1 MVSPAG
7 GTEAFALASTLTRS
21 DDLQKYIA
29 YTQRILSA
37 GPGDRSRILQGIPCS
52 RRPSYGP
59 LATLS
64 ALLKAFPAS
73 WPCFELQ
80 QTYTK
85 VWKQLPEVAK
95 AGRGGPEAR
104 LLVDNTLR
112 QCRSTYRSITD
123 LLHPSSPTAA
133 IFDPSSGKSLS
144 HSELAR
150 CVSNFRLPIRP
161 HAGTR
166 KPIIAISLPNGPLLA
181 LTVLST
187 ATYYTAAPIGHGNG
201 VGSEQFKTD
210 VLQSGASLILASSAD
225 VDRLALKDPWLINA
239 GIRVLLVDLTSQ
251 MNLAFSDVE
260 RRSIRGSKRW
270 PQPVE
275 NMPDD
280 FSILLFTSGTSG
292 KKKLVPLHV
301 HSLVCGVATVIE
313 SWRLSPSM
321 RCLNQMPLNHVGGLV
336 RNLFAPIMS
345 GGSVIC
351 CSAFDA
357 NLFWDCVEDYA
368 PTWYYASP
376 SMHQGILEAA
386 EVRPDAVAKST
397 IRLICNAAGGLL
409 PSLAIQ
415 LRDTFSATHITTVLP
430 SYGMTECMPISTPP
444 LAYRLGKTGTSG
456 ISVGPEIAILD
467 EHDRAMI
474 TGSIGR
480 IAVRGSPVFSGY
492 LKDNS
497 IDTSCF
503 TRDGWFDTGD
513 MGYLDEDQY
522 LYITGRT
529 REVINRGG
537 ELISPFEVEEAVVGA
552 GADPSSPV
560 YGRISEALAFSV
572 NHDVLQEVVGIAVVT
587 PANAPRACL
596 RGLQE
601 AVKSTLSSAKV
612 PVLMVYMDTG
622 LPTNN
627 NKLLRISLAT
637 RLGLP
642 EIADYTPTA
651 HRYYEADC
659 PPVNTPLCSP
669 IPSRALSIDHDCL
682 RSVCQKVL
690 PRKYELHVREDE
702 TDFYPELLVAPK
714 IRRHSDV
721 SILSAETLVEQIAS
735 SLHGYQIPNRIRLL
749 TMPLPRTRSGSL
761 DSIAMEKAINNT
773 LPAVAT
779 GLSNTESRIAETFA
793 QILVKPMSDFDGS
806 SDFFDFGGDSMKA
819 GRLLSVL
826 RRDFKIRLA
835 IDALFAARTISA
847 LALLVDANK
856 AEPTATATNDEK
868 MVSDKLLPGL
878 EKTCSSSNP
887 LLLVIQLIPI
897 GIMYPMK
904 RALSWTIFIYCLAYA
919 EGLSTV
925 NSIPGRLLGLCVS
938 IAIGQIATKIAAPLL
953 SIIFKWL
960 VIGRYREG
968 LYPMWGLY
976 HTRWWMVQKVIEVS
990 GMGVFNLTSPTR
1002 TLYLRLL
1009 GMKIGRNVSIAY
1021 GTNLGEYD
1029 LITIGNNTVIDRCKV
1044 RPFGAERNTSMYLG
1058 RINIGANGTIGLAA
1072 IVAAGTNVP
1081 DNACIGPNS
1090 SSWEVADAD
1099 EASRY
1104 LTSAK
1109 IPKPH
1114 WTLVY
1119 LLEVP
1124 ITALVKFCGMIPWL
1138 AALVGLVYTQAHKTA
1153 DPLHAVVV
1161 WFSSPHRVAYHYLA
1175 LAANA
1180 CLGPVFFLF
1189 AVLAF
1194 KRFFDACCGKI
1205 RPSPA
1210 EGRSNMTTFR
1220 MQLVRNLMPAL
1231 ELHKVSEL
1239 FGGHYEVTSK
1249 LVRLMGGKVGKR
1261 VYWPGTGPNVQDWD
1275 LLDIGDDVVFGSRSH
1290 LITSDG
1296 TGSEVVKIG
1305 DGAMVADR
1313 VVLLPG
1319 TELGEGTV
1327 FGSGALTK
1335 RNGRYGSNTTWVG
1348 SKKNEAICLVGDT
1361 TAESRST
1368 AVGRRTDQYYDT
1380 TLSRPRVPNLSTS
1393 DSMATLVQ
1401 SPYIESGP
1409 PSPHLVTKGQIT
1421 YAYKHNGTAKAER
1434 HAARRTSVLVQQVDP
1449 TRSTDSL
1456 ASPDVSSTPFGRAFY
1471 QGQASYLVW
1480 NQFVIFCYA
1489 TFITVFVAVYWNA
1502 GSIAAI
1508 QVIGYLVRRPDY
1520 PSWILAERPL
1530 RPIFLYLVFAVLITM
1545 IMAVQT
1551 MLALII
1557 VVAAK
1562 WILLG
1567 RRRSGNYDWDK
1578 SSYCQRWQ
1586 LYLQI
1591 ESIRRHCY
1599 GGHGILGLLTGTQWE
1614 VLYFR
1619 ALGAKIGKDCALFAS
1634 GTPSLYF
1641 TEPDLLTLG
1650 DRVSVDDASLV
1661 AHINTRGKFDLNPLT
1676 VGDCAV
1682 LRSGS
1687 RLLSGA
1693 RMEADSCLLE
1703 HTLVM
1708 AGDVAEA
1715 EATCQGWPAEDFQEN
1730 RMPTMMEE
1738 RRWG

>member
-1 MVSPAG
+1 MACPAG

-29 YTQRILSA
+29 YTQRILAA
-37 GPGDRSRILQGIPCS
+37 GSGDRSQILQGIPCS

-85 VWKQLPEVAK
+85 VWRQLPEAAK

-112 QCRSTYRSITD
+112 QCKSAYRSIID
-123 LLHPSSPTAA
+123 MLHPSSPTAA

-144 HSELAR
+144 HTELAR
-150 CVSNFRLPIRP
+150 CVSNFRLPVQPR
-161 HAGTR
+161 AGSR
-166 KPIIAISLPNGPLLA
+166 KPVIAISLPNGPLLA
-181 LTVLST
+181 LAVLST

-210 VLQSGASLILASSAD
+210 VLQSGASLVLASSAD
-225 VDRLALKDPWLINA
+225 VDRLALRDPWLINA
-239 GIRVLLVDLTSQ
+239 GIRVLLVNLTSQ
-251 MNLAFSDVE
+251 MNLAFSDFE
-260 RRSIRGSKRW
+260 RRSIRGARRW

-275 NMPDD
+275 NMPNDI
-280 FSILLFTSGTSG
+280 SILLFTSGTSG

-301 HSLVCGVATVIE
+301 HSVVCGVAMVID
-313 SWRLSPSM
+313 SWGLSPSM
-321 RCLNQMPLNHVGGLV
+321 RCLNQMPFNHVGGLV

-386 EVRPDAVAKST
+386 EVRPDAVANST
-397 IRLICNAAGGLL
+397 IRLVCNAAGGLL
-409 PSLAIQ
+409 PSLALQ
-415 LRDTFSATHITTVLP
+415 LRDTFSTTQHTTILP

-444 LAYRLGKTGTSG
+444 LTYQLGKTGTSG
-456 ISVGPEIAILD
+456 VSVGPEIAILD
-467 EHDRAMI
+467 NHDQAL
-474 TGSIGR
+474 GAGVVGR
-480 IAVRGSPVFSGY
+480 IGVRGSPVFSGY
-492 LKDNS
+492 IRDNY

-503 TRDGWFDTGD
+503 TKDGWFDTGD
-513 MGYLDEDQY
+513 IGYLDEDQY
-522 LYITGRT
+522 LYITGRSK
-529 REVINRGG
+529 EVINRGG

-552 GADPSSPV
+552 GVDPTSPV
-560 YGRISEALAFSV
+560 YGRISKALAFSV
-572 NHDVLQEVVGIAVVT
+572 NHDVLQEVVGVAVVT

-612 PVLMVYMDTG
+612 PVIMVYMDAG

-627 NKLLRISLAT
+627 NKLLRINLAS

-642 EIADYTPTA
+642 EIADHTPIA

-659 PPVNTPLCSP
+659 PPVNTPLSTP
-669 IPSRALSIDHDCL
+669 MPSRALSIDRDCL

-714 IRRHSDV
+714 IRRNSSASV
-721 SILSAETLVEQIAS
+721 LSAETLVEQIAG

-749 TMPLPRTRSGSL
+749 TAPLPRLRSGSL

-773 LPAVAT
+773 LPSTAI
-779 GLSNTESRIAETFA
+779 GLSNTEHRIAEAFA

-819 GRLLSVL
+819 GRLLSAL
-826 RRDFKIRLA
+826 RGDFKIRLA

-847 LALLVDANK
+847 LASLVDAK
-856 AEPTATATNDEK
+856 TVESSLAATGGEK
-868 MVSDKLLPGL
+868 TTSEKLLPGL
-878 EKTCSSSNP
+878 EKTCSSSN
-887 LLLVIQLIPI
+887 LLLLILQLVPI

-919 EGLSTV
+919 EGLPTV

-938 IAIGQIATKIAAPLL
+938 IAIGQIVTKIAAPLL

-976 HTRWWMVQKVIEVS
+976 HTRWWMAQKVIEVS
-990 GMGVFNLTSPTR
+990 GMGVFNLTGPTR
-1002 TLYLRLL
+1002 TLYLRML

-1021 GTNLGEYD
+1021 GTNFGEYD
-1029 LITIGNNTVIDRCKV
+1029 LITIGDNTVIDRCKV
-1044 RPFGAERNTSMYLG
+1044 RPFAAERNTSMYLG
-1058 RINIGANGTIGLAA
+1058 RISIGANASIGLAA
-1072 IVAAGTNVP
+1072 IVAAGTSVP
-1081 DNACIGPNS
+1081 GNACIGPNS

-1099 EASRY
+1099 EANRY
-1104 LTSAK
+1104 LSSAK

-1114 WTLVY
+1114 WTLEY
-1119 LLEVP
+1119 LLELP

-1138 AALVGLVYTQAHKTA
+1138 AALVGLVYTQAHKSS
-1153 DPLHAVVV
+1153 DPLHAVIV
-1161 WFSSPHRVAYHYLA
+1161 WFLSPHRVAYHYLA
-1175 LAANA
+1175 LAAHA

-1189 AVLAF
+1189 GVLAF
-1194 KRFFDACCGKI
+1194 KRVFDACYGRI
-1205 RPSPA
+1205 RPGPA
-1210 EGRSNMTTFR
+1210 EGRSNMTKFR
-1220 MQLVRNLMPAL
+1220 MQLIRNLMPAI

-1249 LVRLMGGKVGKR
+1249 LIRMMGGKVGKR

-1275 LLDIGDDVVFGSRSH
+1275 LLEIGDDVVFGSRSH
-1290 LITSDG
+1290 LISSDG
-1296 TGSEVVKIG
+1296 TGSDVVKIG
-1305 DGAMVADR
+1305 NGAMVADR

-1319 TELGEGTV
+1319 AELGEGTV
-1327 FGSGALTK
+1327 FGSGALTR
-1335 RNGRYGSNTTWVG
+1335 RNGRYTSNTTWVG
-1348 SKKNEAICLVGDT
+1348 SRKNEAICLAGDPT
-1361 TAESRST
+1361 TEARST
-1368 AVGRRTDQYYDT
+1368 AVGRRTNQYYDT
-1380 TLSRPRVPNLSTS
+1380 NLSRPRIPNLSTS

-1401 SPYIESGP
+1401 SPYVESGP
-1409 PSPHLVTKGQIT
+1409 PSPYFEKSRHDTHT
-1421 YAYKHNGTAKAER
+1421 YKHDDQAEPQR
-1434 HAARRTSVLVQQVDP
+1434 HAARRTSVLVRQLDSA
-1449 TRSTDSL
+1449 RSAESL
-1456 ASPDVSSTPFGRAFY
+1456 TNLDVSGTPFGRAFY

-1480 NQFVIFCYA
+1480 NQFAIFCYA

-1502 GSIAAI
+1502 GSIVAI
-1508 QVIGYLVRRPDY
+1508 QIIGYLVRRPDY

-1530 RPIFLYLVFAVLITM
+1530 RPIFLYLVFAALITM
-1545 IMAVQT
+1545 IMAAQT
-1551 MLALII
+1551 VFAITI

-1562 WILLG
+1562 WILMG
-1567 RRRSGNYDWDK
+1567 RRKPGNY
-1578 SSYCQRWQ
+1578 
-1586 LYLQI
+1586 
-1591 ESIRRHCY
+1591 
-1599 GGHGILGLLTGTQWE
+1599 
-1614 VLYFR
+1614 
-1619 ALGAKIGKDCALFAS
+1619 
-1634 GTPSLYF
+1634 
-1641 TEPDLLTLG
+1641 
-1650 DRVSVDDASLV
+1650 
-1661 AHINTRGKFDLNPLT
+1661 
-1676 VGDCAV
+1676 
-1682 LRSGS
+1682 
-1687 RLLSGA
+1687 
-1693 RMEADSCLLE
+1693 
-1703 HTLVM
+1703 
-1708 AGDVAEA
+1708 
-1715 EATCQGWPAEDFQEN
+1715 
-1730 RMPTMMEE
+1730 
-1738 RRWG
+1738 

>member
-1 MVSPAG
+1 
-7 GTEAFALASTLTRS
+7 
-21 DDLQKYIA
+21 
-29 YTQRILSA
+29 
-37 GPGDRSRILQGIPCS
+37 
-52 RRPSYGP
+52 
-59 LATLS
+59 
-64 ALLKAFPAS
+64 
-73 WPCFELQ
+73 
-80 QTYTK
+80 
-85 VWKQLPEVAK
+85 
-95 AGRGGPEAR
+95 
-104 LLVDNTLR
+104 
-112 QCRSTYRSITD
+112 
-123 LLHPSSPTAA
+123 
-133 IFDPSSGKSLS
+133 
-144 HSELAR
+144 
-150 CVSNFRLPIRP
+150 
-161 HAGTR
+161 
-166 KPIIAISLPNGPLLA
+166 
-181 LTVLST
+181 
-187 ATYYTAAPIGHGNG
+187 
-201 VGSEQFKTD
+201 
-210 VLQSGASLILASSAD
+210 
-225 VDRLALKDPWLINA
+225 
-239 GIRVLLVDLTSQ
+239 
-251 MNLAFSDVE
+251 
-260 RRSIRGSKRW
+260 
-270 PQPVE
+270 
-275 NMPDD
+275 
-280 FSILLFTSGTSG
+280 
-292 KKKLVPLHV
+292 
-301 HSLVCGVATVIE
+301 
-313 SWRLSPSM
+313 
-321 RCLNQMPLNHVGGLV
+321 
-336 RNLFAPIMS
+336 
-345 GGSVIC
+345 
-351 CSAFDA
+351 
-357 NLFWDCVEDYA
+357 
-368 PTWYYASP
+368 
-376 SMHQGILEAA
+376 MHQGILEAA

-456 ISVGPEIAILD
+456 ISVGPEIAILH

-480 IAVRGSPVFSGY
+480 IAVRSSPLFSGY

-503 TRDGWFDTGD
+503 TRDGGFDTGD

-529 REVINRGG
+529 KEVINRGG

-659 PPVNTPLCSP
+659 PP
-669 IPSRALSIDHDCL
+669 
-682 RSVCQKVL
+682 KVL

-735 SLHGYQIPNRIRLL
+735 SLHGNQIPNRICLL

-779 GLSNTESRIAETFA
+779 GLSNTESRIAEAFA

-806 SDFFDFGGDSMKA
+806 SDFFDFVGDSMKA
-819 GRLLSVL
+819 GRLLPVL

-868 MVSDKLLPGL
+868 MVSDKLLPGH

-1058 RINIGANGTIGLAA
+1058 RINIGANSSIGLAA

-1099 EASRY
+1099 EANRY

-1114 WTLVY
+1114 WTLVC

-1153 DPLHAVVV
+1153 DPLHAVIV

-1175 LAANA
+1175 LAAHA

-1210 EGRSNMTTFR
+1210 EGRSNMTRFR
-1220 MQLVRNLMPAL
+1220 MQLARNLMPAL

-1249 LVRLMGGKVGKR
+1249 LVRLIGGKVGKR

-1275 LLDIGDDVVFGSRSH
+1275 LLDIGDDVVVGSRSD
-1290 LITSDG
+1290 LITSDS

-1313 VVLLPG
+1313 VVMLPG

-1327 FGSGALTK
+1327 FDSGALAK
-1335 RNGRYGSNTTWVG
+1335 RNGRYASNTTWVG
-1348 SKKNEAICLVGDT
+1348 SKNNEAICLVGDT

-1380 TLSRPRVPNLSTS
+1380 TLSRPRVPNSSTS

-1409 PSPHLVTKGQIT
+1409 PSPHFVTKGQIT
-1421 YAYKHNGTAKAER
+1421 YPYKHDGTAKAER

-1456 ASPDVSSTPFGRAFY
+1456 ASSDVSSTLFGRAFY

-1530 RPIFLYLVFAVLITM
+1530 RPIFLYLVFAALITM

-1562 WILLG
+1562 WILMG

-1578 SSYCQRWQ
+1578 SSYCQRWK

-1614 VLYFR
+1614 VLNFR

-1641 TEPDLLTLG
+1641 TEPDLLTLS

-1693 RMEADSCLLE
+1693 RMEADSCLLK

-1708 AGDVAEA
+1708 AGDVVQA
-1715 EATCQGWPAEDFQEN
+1715 EATCQGWPAEDFQGN
-1730 RMPTMMEE
+1730 RMPAMMEE
-1738 RRWG
+1738 RRWVKAR